1 MVPTDK
7 VAWQADVNEQ
17 VFGVDP
23 TIVSVSLE
31 IWICHINNVLRYS
44 QQSFNLTH
52 GSVIVMK
59 GDMQR
64 NYFI

>member
-7 VAWQADVNEQ
+7 FAWDADNERT
-17 VFGVDP
+17 FGVDP
-23 TIVSVSLE
+23 TIVSVSLGVTRKIE
-31 IWICHINNVLRYS
+31 ICDINNVPRYS

-59 GDMQR
+59 GDM
-64 NYFI
+64 

>member
-7 VAWQADVNEQ
+7 VAWQADKEQ

-23 TIVSVSLE
+23 TIVSVSLKNTRKFE
-31 IWICHINNVLRYS
+31 MFHINNVPRYS

-52 GSVIVMK
+52 VS
-59 GDMQR
+59 
-64 NYFI
+64 